1 MKKKNIEI
9 PAIIRTPQFL
19 KFISVFIAKFK
30 KQNGYGRWLIE
41 YERMDKRGF
50 FKPEKLRDLYI
61 KVLSDTFQY
70 SFIIKDAVNNICVQA
85 LDAAKAYAI
94 NNSFEIRIITGEI
107 ATDDDEQEL
116 TGLSIEEAI
125 CICDAMNEEAEENLF
140 RVYNSFTNKLIK

>member
-19 KFISVFIAKFK
+19 KFISVFAAKFK

-41 YERMDKRGF
+41 YEQMDKRGF

-61 KVLSDTFQY
+61 KILSDTFQY
-70 SFIIKDAVNNICVQA
+70 SFIVKDAVNNICVQA
-85 LDAAKAYAI
+85 LDATKAYAI

-125 CICDAMNEEAEENLF
+125 CICDAMNEEAEELLF

>member
-9 PAIIRTPQFL
+9 PAVIHTPQFL
-19 KFISVFIAKFK
+19 KFISVFTTKFK

-85 LDAAKAYAI
+85 LDATKAYVI

-116 TGLSIEEAI
+116 TSLSIEEAI
-125 CICDAMNEEAEENLF
+125 CICDVMNEEAEELLF